1 VAAKRKK
8 TSKKAINKTSKKSA
22 RKESG
27 RGDGKTIEAKP
38 DQPAGPKY
46 VLVDFE
52 NVQPRNLEL
61 LKEHPFRVLVFI
73 GANQTKFP
81 RHFVVAM
88 QALGEQADYV
98 EIAGSG
104 PNALD
109 FHIAYYIGEL
119 AARDPDADFH
129 IISKDRGFD
138 PLIRHL
144 KGKKIR
150 VRREKDLAEIPD
162 LRIPDTTSRD
172 EQIDAI
178 VKNLL
183 QRGHSRPRKVKT
195 LQNTINTLFT
205 KKLDQ
210 AELDAITDELRKR
223 NLIVVKQNNV
233 SYRLKR

>member
-1 VAAKRKK
+1 VVTKRKK
-8 TSKKAINKTSKKSA
+8 TGKKAGSKPEEKKASSQA
-22 RKESG
+22 GNASG
-27 RGDGKTIEAKP
+27 A
-38 DQPAGPKY
+38 KY

-52 NVQPRNLEL
+52 NVQPKNLEL
-61 LKEHPFRVLVFI
+61 LKEYPFRVLVFI

-119 AARDPDADFH
+119 AAKEPDAQFH

-138 PLIRHL
+138 PLIQHL
-144 KGKKIR
+144 TGKKIR
-150 VRREKDLAEIPD
+150 VRREKDLAEIPE

-178 VKNLL
+178 VKNLR
-183 QRGHSRPRKVKT
+183 QRGHSRPRKVRT

-210 AELDAITDELRKR
+210 AELDAITDELSKR